1 MLELRTQRPA
11 RPSSGV
17 ARPGFF
23 AAPPVGEPGLALFL
37 NAGDPQLDVLAEV
50 VAMLDESGVDCLEL
64 AVPFPASF
72 TDGPTVRRSAKR
84 ALGTGLADVLAFV
97 ERVRPTLRHLRI
109 ALIADWS
116 YTVRPVG
123 MAEFLRRTRAAGVDG
138 LLLHGLP
145 ATRRTSYYE
154 LAHANEVPV
163 VATCYPDSDPAVRAE
178 SARNATAYLYLVAQY
193 GRSGSQSTDG
203 FQRIGSVLPALRAH
217 TGAPVAVG
225 FGVRGRAEIEVLRD
239 LGADAVIIGSAAVA
253 RVEQASNDHRDIVA
267 DLAGFIDELRARTG
281 APPLR
286 GDVRR

>member
-1 MLELRTQRPA
+1 MLELRRPE
-11 RPSSGV
+11 
-17 ARPGFF
+17 FF
-23 AAPPVGEPGLALFL
+23 AAPPAGEPGLALFL
-37 NAGDPQLDVLAEV
+37 NAGDPPLDVLAEV
-50 VAMLDESGVDCLEL
+50 VTMLDESGVDCLEL

-84 ALGTGLADVLAFV
+84 ALGTDLADVLGFV
-97 ERVRPTLRHLRI
+97 ERIQPTLRHLRI

-145 ATRRTSYYE
+145 ATQRASYYE

-163 VATCYPDSDPAVRAE
+163 VATCYPDSDPAVQAE

-193 GRSGSQSTDG
+193 GRSGTRSTDG
-203 FQRIGSVLPALRAH
+203 FQRVGSVIPTLRAS
-217 TGAPVAVG
+217 TTAPIAVG
-225 FGVRGRAEIEVLRD
+225 FGVRGRAEIEILRD

-267 DLAGFIDELRARTG
+267 DLAGFSEELRARTG

>member
-11 RPSSGV
+11 DAET

-23 AAPPVGEPGLALFL
+23 AAPPAGEPGLALFL
-37 NAGDPQLDVLAEV
+37 NAGDPPLDVLADV

-84 ALGTGLADVLAFV
+84 ALCTDLADVLGFV
-97 ERVRPTLRHLRI
+97 ERVQPTLRHLRI

-123 MAEFLRRTRAAGVDG
+123 MAEFLRRTHAAQVDG

-145 ATRRTSYYE
+145 ATQRTSYYE
-154 LAHANEVPV
+154 LAHANQVPV
-163 VATCYPDSDPAVRAE
+163 VATCYPDSEPAVQAE

-193 GRSGSQSTDG
+193 GRSGTRSTDG
-203 FQRIGSVLPALRAH
+203 FARVGPVIPALKAR
-217 TGAPVAVG
+217 TSAPIAVG
-225 FGVRGRAEIEVLRD
+225 FGVRGRAEIEILRD

-253 RVEQASNDHRDIVA
+253 RVEQARNDHRDIVA

>member
-1 MLELRTQRPA
+1 MPELHTQRP
-11 RPSSGV
+11 P
-17 ARPGFF
+17 FF
-23 AAPPVGEPGLALFL
+23 AAPPLGEPGLALFL
-37 NAGDPQLDVLAEV
+37 NAGDPSLDVLADV

-84 ALGTGLADVLAFV
+84 ALGTDLTDVLGFV
-97 ERVRPTLRHLRI
+97 EGIQPTLRQLRI

-116 YTVRPVG
+116 YTVRPFG
-123 MAEFLRRTRAAGVDG
+123 MAEFLRRTHAAGVDG

-145 ATRRTSYYE
+145 ATQRAGYYE

-163 VATCYPDSDPAVRAE
+163 VATCYPDSDPAVQAE

-193 GRSGSQSTDG
+193 GRSGTQSTDG
-203 FQRIGSVLPALRAH
+203 FARVSPVLPALRAH
-217 TGAPVAVG
+217 TSAPIAVG
-225 FGVRGRAEIEVLRD
+225 FGVRGRAEIEILRD

-253 RVEQASNDHRDIVA
+253 RVEQAQNDHRDIVA